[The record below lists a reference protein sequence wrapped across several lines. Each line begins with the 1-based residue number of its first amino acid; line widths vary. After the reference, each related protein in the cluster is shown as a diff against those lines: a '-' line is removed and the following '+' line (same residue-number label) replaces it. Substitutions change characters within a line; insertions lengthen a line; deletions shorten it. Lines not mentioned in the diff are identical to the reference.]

1 MFLPTGYE
9 INRLE
14 GDIALVQL
22 VPPSPGSGPVISRR
36 LLLGLTLLVTAS
48 CEPGSDLTPLPPPSD
63 TAYRLGPGDQVRI
76 ITFGEQQ
83 LTGDFKVSDS
93 GVIAVP
99 LLGAIQASGLTSRQL
114 SQEIATELKRR
125 KLFRDPSVVVEIT
138 DYRPI
143 FILGE
148 VSKPGQFPYQPGM
161 TVLTAVAVA
170 GGFTYRAVQD
180 RASVLRS
187 IDGHPTEGRATG
199 ATLLQPGDVVTIF
212 ERSF

>member
-1 MFLPTGYE
+1 MRASIVSLDGH
-9 INRLE
+9 RDQSAE
-14 GDIALVQL
+14 GRESIQL
-22 VPPSPGSGPVISRR
+22 DLPSPAISRR
-36 LLLGLTLLVTAS
+36 LLLGLTLLVAAS
-48 CEPGSDLTPLPPPSD
+48 CEPGGDLPPLPPQSD
-63 TAYRLGPGDQVRI
+63 TAYLLGPGDQVRI

-83 LTGDFKVSDS
+83 LTGDFRVSDS

-99 LLGAIQASGLTSRQL
+99 LLGAIEASGLTSRQL
-114 SQEIATELKRR
+114 GQEIAAALKRR
-125 KLFRDPSVVVEIT
+125 KLFLDPSVTVEII

-148 VSKPGQFPYQPGM
+148 VGKPGQFPYQPGM

-187 IDGHPTEGRATG
+187 IDGRPTEGLATG
-199 ATLLQPGDVVTIF
+199 STLLRPGDVVTIF